1 MGERVRKSFKEGD
14 DRGRGGDVGG
24 RSTRAER
31 SDVDVATV
39 GYNQNILESV
49 DRTDGK
55 ATGEVGGRP
64 VFSGDGRVPAEPS
77 DRPGWERG
85 VDGEGQDARAGARGE
100 RGDGA
105 KNGIRA

>member
-1 MGERVRKSFKEGD
+1 MGREERACRLEGRDVRRRSARSQGNIMDVVKVKD
-14 DRGRGGDVGG
+14 DEDILVTKTGGDG
-24 RSTRAER
+24 E
-31 SDVDVATV
+31 
-39 GYNQNILESV
+39 
-49 DRTDGK
+49 
-55 ATGEVGGRP
+55 ATGKVGGRP
-64 VFSGDGRVPAEPS
+64 VFSGNGSFPPEPS

>member
-1 MGERVRKSFKEGD
+1 MED
-14 DRGRGGDVGG
+14 DEKVLVTKTGR
-24 RSTRAER
+24 
-31 SDVDVATV
+31 
-39 GYNQNILESV
+39 
-49 DRTDGK
+49 DRE

-85 VDGEGQDARAGARGE
+85 VDGEGQDARADARAGARDG

-105 KNGIRA
+105 KNGIRAKLPR